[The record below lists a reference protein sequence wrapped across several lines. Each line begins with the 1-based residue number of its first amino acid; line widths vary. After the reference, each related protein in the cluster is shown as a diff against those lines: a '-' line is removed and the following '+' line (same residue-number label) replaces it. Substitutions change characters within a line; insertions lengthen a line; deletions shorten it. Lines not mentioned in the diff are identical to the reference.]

1 MIATHDDDEETGV
14 VKITL
19 EILSG
24 PLDGQVFEF
33 SRTVEIGRDDGCEV
47 PIQVDMS
54 VSRRHARILV
64 VEPECFLEDLD
75 SRNGTFIDDDR
86 LEKRTQLQNGQTFR
100 VGKTWMQIDW

>member
-1 MIATHDDDEETGV
+1 MAWNLEQFEEREN

-24 PLDGQVFEF
+24 PLDGQVFNF
-33 SRTVEIGRDDGCEV
+33 NKTVEIGRDDKCDI
-47 PIQVDMS
+47 PIKVDKFI
-54 VSRRHARILV
+54 SRHHARIMV

-75 SRNGTFIDDDR
+75 STNGTFIDDER
-86 LEKRTQLQNGQTFR
+86 LRKRVILNNGHTFR